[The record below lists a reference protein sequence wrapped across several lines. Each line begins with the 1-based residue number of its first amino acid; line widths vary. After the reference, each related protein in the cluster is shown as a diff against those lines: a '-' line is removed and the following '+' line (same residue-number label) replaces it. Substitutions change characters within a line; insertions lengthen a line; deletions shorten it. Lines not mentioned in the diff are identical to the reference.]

1 VVAFAALGL
10 AAALLVPATRFRPLI
25 RLTVEWLEVLAMI
38 VLLPAAA
45 ALGGLFTWL
54 RH

>member
-1 VVAFAALGL
+1 
-10 AAALLVPATRFRPLI
+10 VPAMRFRPII
-25 RLTVEWLEVLAMI
+25 RLTVEWVEVLALI